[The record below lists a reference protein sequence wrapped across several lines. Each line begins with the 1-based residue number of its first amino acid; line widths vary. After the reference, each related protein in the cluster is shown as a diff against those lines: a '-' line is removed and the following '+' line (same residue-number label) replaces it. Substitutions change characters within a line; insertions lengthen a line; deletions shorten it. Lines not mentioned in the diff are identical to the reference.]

1 MHERAFTITSKG
13 QVTIPSSIR
22 AKMGVRPGD
31 KIRFREEGGKIR
43 LVPVKRSL
51 EEIFRSVKPLRP
63 GVDVENLIRIA
74 KEERAVAT
82 VKKLRKQSR

>member
-22 AKMGVRPGD
+22 EKMGVRPGD
-31 KIRFREEGGKIR
+31 KVRFREEDGAIR

-51 EEIFRSVKPLRP
+51 ADVLGSVKPVQPDAEIEEL
-63 GVDVENLIRIA
+63 VRIA
-74 KEERAVAT
+74 KEERAVAF
-82 VKKLRKQSR
+82 VKKLRRHGR

>member
-22 AKMGVRPGD
+22 KKMGVQPGD
-31 KIRFREEGGKIR
+31 KIRFRDEGNGIR

-51 EEIFRSVKPLRP
+51 EEVFRSVKPLRP
-63 GVDVENLIRIA
+63 GVDIEDLIRIA

>member
-1 MHERAFTITSKG
+1 MQERAFTITSKG

-22 AKMGVRPGD
+22 QKMGVRPGD
-31 KIRFREEGGKIR
+31 KVRFREEDGGIR

-51 EEIFRSVKPLRP
+51 EEVFRSVKPLRP
-63 GVDVENLIRIA
+63 GADVEDLIRIA

-82 VKKLRKQSR
+82 VKRLRKQPR